1 MSKLNLIQQKIIEL
15 DGGSFQNLFD
25 AYLHEKYS
33 FSNINPLGSHDG
45 TNKVTKGTPDTYI
58 INDDNTYTLITYGTV
73 SSNPYKKLREDILSC
88 LDENKTGLQK
98 KQIKKIICGYCS
110 SNLTTGQ
117 TNELKQLAQDIEL
130 ELIGLGTISYDLE
143 LKFPKLAYKFLNIP
157 IDTRQTYSIDD
168 FIEAYDKSKTNAPL
182 GINFMFREKELLEI
196 KQSIFN
202 NYTTLIFGSSGIGKT
217 RLVLEALRSEEF
229 SKCIILCVKN
239 NGEILSSDI
248 NTYISTPGDY
258 VLFLDDAN
266 QTSNFKYIL
275 DFVHNPP
282 IGINIKLVM
291 AVRDYAKEKI
301 LSNVYN
307 FSQPSLIKIEKF
319 GNDEIKEILK
329 NNLGIVNSSYLKR
342 IAEISKGNARLAII
356 AGKIAL
362 EGKLGSIQNVIDI
375 FKNYY
380 GKILSEQDIGKNELY
395 SLFIISFFKAI
406 HIDTNILLQ
415 DFLTTFRIDKNDFIE
430 SVITLNKKELVDLYE
445 DKLVKISDQSLAD
458 YILYYTFIETKA
470 ISILNLLKIAFLKN
484 QENTISA
491 INTIMNLFYSEDT
504 YEYIKAQVL
513 KSWNT
518 ADPENEIVYLKSFY
532 LLDQEKS
539 LLCAKKEI
547 DNLPQEDFSLVDAD
561 FEKRFR
567 NHYFSNFL
575 PEMLSGFKH
584 SDNYSSVINLLLK
597 LSTKNLK
604 CALDVCY
611 IFCNKFLYDKNSCT
625 HSFEEEFLLIKTV
638 LEACK
643 SGENFNL
650 TIILLEILKTAL
662 KAEFTKTESGES
674 ARSIWFSTMTL
685 PLSDDVEKIRS
696 FIWNILADLYKNE
709 AYKIRVE
716 KFLYDYNTGIH
727 DKDCRTKFV
736 QYDMECF
743 EKEFFKYFEEIT
755 FEQAIILNKL
765 ARNYQYLE
773 AEPTKFLNR
782 YKENNDFKL
791 INIFISTSFSKKW
804 KEEQEEK
811 EKQIIKA
818 ISDFNQDDYEAL
830 FNNCKKYEELKLDE
844 EHLVG
849 QGLYI
854 IFRKLEEKPER
865 YIEIVKLYLQKEAPF
880 FWHVADKII
889 QKLVDFIGP
898 TETRK
903 IIDKTK
909 GKINSTLNSAFYRF
923 LPSDFITNKECEEL
937 KLFIDKELLNEY
949 PRIIDIYSLEKYKN
963 VNPVIFY
970 DINHS
975 IINFAKTTDRNDQIL
990 GSYLDHYLSEDMVEK
1005 LIQIFKDNNEK
1016 LEEIYFAQLNSTVD
1030 FQNLLF
1036 EKLFEKGLVFWKK
1049 FIKFLFD
1056 ENIRESQLH
1065 SIFEVIWNKDDY
1077 VQYIDALIEIGI
1089 FAEENFKVYNF
1100 HDILSA
1106 IFSNANKTSEI
1117 IISRKEKWLEDFI
1130 VKNIEDQNKIEIV
1143 FEIVVNYFEKS
1154 KLEYFKLLFKLDK
1167 DFELFKRLSL
1177 FRWNYSWSGSEIPLI
1192 NERIRFLEDLKSL
1205 FVEVDFIEHKDYI
1218 NKKINC
1224 QKVRRNDAKI
1234 REYLEN
1240 L

>member
-1 MSKLNLIQQKIIEL
+1 MSKLNFIQQKIKEL
-15 DGGSFQNLFD
+15 DGGSFQKLFD
-25 AYLHEKYS
+25 AYLYEKYS

-73 SSNPYKKLREDILSC
+73 SGNPYKKLREDVLSC

-110 SNLTTGQ
+110 SDLAARQ
-117 TNELKQLAQDIEL
+117 ANELKQLVQGVEL
-130 ELIGLGTISYDLE
+130 ELIGIGTISYDLE

-157 IDTRQTYSIDD
+157 FDTRQIYSIDD
-168 FIEAYDKSKTNAPL
+168 FVEAHDKSKTNAPL
-182 GINFMFREKELLEI
+182 DINFMFREKELLEI

-202 NYTTLIFGSSGIGKT
+202 NYSTLIFGSSGIGKT
-217 RLVLEALRSEEF
+217 RLVLEALRGEEF
-229 SKCIILCVKN
+229 SRYTILCVKN

-275 DFVHNPP
+275 DFVHNSP

-291 AVRDYAKEKI
+291 TVRDYAKEKI
-301 LSNVYN
+301 LSSTYD
-307 FSQPSLIKIEKF
+307 FSQPSLIKVEKF
-319 GNDEIKEILK
+319 NNDEIKEILK
-329 NNLGIVNSSYLKR
+329 NNLGIVNNLYLKR

-362 EGKLGSIQNVIDI
+362 EGKLGSIQNTIDI

-380 GKILSEQDIGKNELY
+380 GKILSDQDISKNELY

-406 HIDTNILLQ
+406 HIDGNLLLQ
-415 DFLTTFRIDKNDFIE
+415 DFLAALSIDKNDFIE
-430 SVITLNKKELVDLYE
+430 SAITLDRKELVDLYE

-458 YILYYTFIETKA
+458 YILYCILIGEKV
-470 ISILNLLKIAFLKN
+470 ISIINLLKIAFLKN
-484 QENTISA
+484 QENTIIV

-504 YEYIKAQVL
+504 YEYIKSQVL
-513 KSWNT
+513 ESWSA
-518 ADPENEIVYLKSFY
+518 ADSDSEIAYLKSFY
-532 LLDQEKS
+532 LLDQERT
-539 LLCAKKEI
+539 LLYAKKEI
-547 DNLPQEDFSLVDAD
+547 AKLSQEDFSLADVD

-567 NHYFSNFL
+567 SHYFSNFL
-575 PEMLSGFKH
+575 SEILSGFKH
-584 SDNYSSVINLLLK
+584 SGNFSSAVDLLLE
-597 LSTKNLK
+597 LSTKSLE
-604 CALDVCY
+604 CALDACY
-611 IFCNKFLYDKNSCT
+611 IFCNRFLYDKNSCN
-625 HSFEEEFLLIKTV
+625 HGFEEEFLLIKTIS
-638 LEACK
+638 ESCK
-643 SGENFNL
+643 GGENVNL

-662 KAEFTKTESGES
+662 KAEFTKTESGDS
-674 ARSIWFSTMTL
+674 ARSIWFTTMTL
-685 PLSDDVEKIRS
+685 PLSDDVKKLRS

-709 AYKIRVE
+709 TYRIRVE
-716 KFLYDYNTGIH
+716 KFLYYYNTGIH

-736 QYDMECF
+736 QYDMGCF
-743 EKEFFKYFEEIT
+743 EREFSKYFEEIT
-755 FEQAIILNKL
+755 FKQAIILNKL
-765 ARNYQYLE
+765 SRGYQCLV
-773 AEPTKFLNR
+773 AKPTKFLNR

-791 INIFISTSFSKKW
+791 IDIFTSVSFSEKW

-811 EKQIIKA
+811 EKQIIKT
-818 ISDFNQDDYEAL
+818 ISDFNQDDYKTL
-830 FNNCKKYEELKLDE
+830 FNNCKKYEELKLNED
-844 EHLVG
+844 HLVG

-854 IFRKLEEKPER
+854 VFEKLEEKPEQ

-880 FWHVADKII
+880 FWHIADKII
-889 QKLVDFIGP
+889 QKLIDFVGP
-898 TETRK
+898 AETRK
-903 IIDKTK
+903 VIDKTK
-909 GKINSTLNSAFYRF
+909 GKINSVLNSAFYCF
-923 LPSDFITNKECEEL
+923 LPSAFIANKECEEL
-937 KLFIDKELLNEY
+937 KLFIDKEFLNEY

-963 VNPVIFY
+963 VNPTIFY
-970 DINHS
+970 DINRG
-975 IINFAKTTDRNDQIL
+975 IINFAKTTGKNDTIRQ
-990 GSYLDHYLSEDMVEK
+990 YLDNYLREDMVEK
-1005 LIQIFKDNNEK
+1005 LVQIFKDNDEK
-1016 LEEIYFAQLNSTVD
+1016 LEEIYFAQLDSTVD

-1036 EKLFEKGLVFWKK
+1036 EKLCERGLAFWRK

-1077 VQYIDALIEIGI
+1077 AQYIDALIEIGI

-1106 IFSNANKTSEI
+1106 IFSNSDKTSEI

-1143 FEIVVNYFEKS
+1143 FEIVANYFEKS
-1154 KLEYFKLLFKLDK
+1154 KIGYFKLLFKLNK
-1167 DFELFKRLSL
+1167 DFELFKQLPL
-1177 FRWNYSWSGSEIPLI
+1177 FHWNYSWSGSEIPLI
-1192 NERIRFLEDLKSL
+1192 DERIKFLEDLKSL
-1205 FVEVDFIEHKDYI
+1205 FIGVNFIEHKDYI
-1218 NKKINC
+1218 NKKIDC
-1224 QKVRRNDAKI
+1224 LKVRRNDAKI

>member
-1 MSKLNLIQQKIIEL
+1 MSKLNLIQQKIKEL

-73 SSNPYKKLREDILSC
+73 SGNPYKKLREDILSC

-157 IDTRQTYSIDD
+157 IDTRQIYSIDD

-202 NYTTLIFGSSGIGKT
+202 NYTTLIFGSPGIGKT

-229 SKCIILCVKN
+229 SKYIILCVKN

-291 AVRDYAKEKI
+291 TVRDYAKEKI

-470 ISILNLLKIAFLKN
+470 IS
-484 QENTISA
+484 
-491 INTIMNLFYSEDT
+491 
-504 YEYIKAQVL
+504 
-513 KSWNT
+513 KSRKYN
-518 ADPENEIVYLKSFY
+518 
-532 LLDQEKS
+532 
-539 LLCAKKEI
+539 
-547 DNLPQEDFSLVDAD
+547 
-561 FEKRFR
+561 
-567 NHYFSNFL
+567 
-575 PEMLSGFKH
+575 
-584 SDNYSSVINLLLK
+584 
-597 LSTKNLK
+597 
-604 CALDVCY
+604 
-611 IFCNKFLYDKNSCT
+611 FCN
-625 HSFEEEFLLIKTV
+625 
-638 LEACK
+638 
-643 SGENFNL
+643 
-650 TIILLEILKTAL
+650 
-662 KAEFTKTESGES
+662 
-674 ARSIWFSTMTL
+674 
-685 PLSDDVEKIRS
+685 
-696 FIWNILADLYKNE
+696 
-709 AYKIRVE
+709 
-716 KFLYDYNTGIH
+716 
-727 DKDCRTKFV
+727 
-736 QYDMECF
+736 
-743 EKEFFKYFEEIT
+743 
-755 FEQAIILNKL
+755 
-765 ARNYQYLE
+765 
-773 AEPTKFLNR
+773 
-782 YKENNDFKL
+782 
-791 INIFISTSFSKKW
+791 
-804 KEEQEEK
+804 
-811 EKQIIKA
+811 
-818 ISDFNQDDYEAL
+818 
-830 FNNCKKYEELKLDE
+830 
-844 EHLVG
+844 
-849 QGLYI
+849 
-854 IFRKLEEKPER
+854 
-865 YIEIVKLYLQKEAPF
+865 
-880 FWHVADKII
+880 
-889 QKLVDFIGP
+889 
-898 TETRK
+898 
-903 IIDKTK
+903 
-909 GKINSTLNSAFYRF
+909 
-923 LPSDFITNKECEEL
+923 
-937 KLFIDKELLNEY
+937 
-949 PRIIDIYSLEKYKN
+949 
-963 VNPVIFY
+963 
-970 DINHS
+970 
-975 IINFAKTTDRNDQIL
+975 
-990 GSYLDHYLSEDMVEK
+990 
-1005 LIQIFKDNNEK
+1005 
-1016 LEEIYFAQLNSTVD
+1016 
-1030 FQNLLF
+1030 
-1036 EKLFEKGLVFWKK
+1036 
-1049 FIKFLFD
+1049 
-1056 ENIRESQLH
+1056 
-1065 SIFEVIWNKDDY
+1065 
-1077 VQYIDALIEIGI
+1077 
-1089 FAEENFKVYNF
+1089 
-1100 HDILSA
+1100 
-1106 IFSNANKTSEI
+1106 
-1117 IISRKEKWLEDFI
+1117 
-1130 VKNIEDQNKIEIV
+1130 
-1143 FEIVVNYFEKS
+1143 
-1154 KLEYFKLLFKLDK
+1154 
-1167 DFELFKRLSL
+1167 
-1177 FRWNYSWSGSEIPLI
+1177 
-1192 NERIRFLEDLKSL
+1192 
-1205 FVEVDFIEHKDYI
+1205 
-1218 NKKINC
+1218 
-1224 QKVRRNDAKI
+1224 
-1234 REYLEN
+1234 
-1240 L
+1240 